1 MLDAIYYTCFT
12 KSYLSS
18 SDILNVRFTTE
29 FFRIETH
36 LDVNNTPHLVEVKY
50 SKNEKK
56 EILLDKSKLEK
67 LADYIG
73 KFPCVIITPDDSQ
86 LILGSSELRRKFLDA
101 SLSQYS
107 SEYFQQLLL
116 YNKILAQRN
125 ALLKSFYENRFF
137 DKNLL
142 DVYNQQLIS
151 SGNIIYTYRKDFIQ
165 QFNQIFCLFYHQ
177 IFEGNEEVSV
187 QYTSDLHLKNF
198 DSVLEDSISHDRNA
212 QRTTKGIHTDD
223 LVFELN
229 HLPIRKIGSQ
239 GQQKTFLLSLK

>member
-1 MLDAIYYTCFT
+1 MVISDFRIAQLVLTNYKNYTFQRFEFGTKLNFIVGNNGTGKTSLLDAIYYTCFT

-142 DVYNQQLIS
+142 DVYN
-151 SGNIIYTYRKDFIQ
+151 
-165 QFNQIFCLFYHQ
+165 
-177 IFEGNEEVSV
+177 
-187 QYTSDLHLKNF
+187 
-198 DSVLEDSISHDRNA
+198 
-212 QRTTKGIHTDD
+212 
-223 LVFELN
+223 
-229 HLPIRKIGSQ
+229 
-239 GQQKTFLLSLK
+239 